1 MYSHQRF
8 RVNYTTYDI
17 RRAQDV
23 INPRTDHR
31 DVMTLA
37 SDDPDNTDAHPYWY
51 ARVLGVYHV
60 HAHDVM
66 QPTPGMQCMEVLF
79 VRWFG
84 EDTEWHSS
92 WKMHRMDRVGFIP
105 ESDNGAFGFLDP
117 ISVLRGCHL
126 IPVFKLGRTN
136 TLLHTSHVARREK
149 ELDDWDR
156 FYINR

>member
-1 MYSHQRF
+1 
-8 RVNYTTYDI
+8 
-17 RRAQDV
+17 
-23 INPRTDHR
+23 
-31 DVMTLA
+31 MTLA

-84 EDTEWHSS
+84 EDTEWHSG

-105 ESDNGAFGFLDP
+105 ESDNGVFGFLDP
-117 ISVLRGCHL
+117 ISILRGCHL